1 MTAMIDTVKSADGT
15 PIAFERR
22 GAGPVVVVVAG
33 AANDRHGDEPL
44 VAELTAE
51 FSVVTYDRR
60 GRGDS
65 GDTAPYAVERE
76 IEDLAAVV
84 ASFAEPVI
92 VHGISSGG
100 ALALLAAASGVPM
113 ARLSVFE
120 PPYRAEAEEVPEGY
134 ADEMRALVAADR
146 WDEAVTLFMTA
157 AVGSPAEAVEEAK
170 ATPMWA
176 ELRSFAPTL
185 VYEARV
191 MGDSKVPAKR
201 LASIATPVLVVNS
214 SGSTDWLK
222 TAALLTT
229 KAIPGA
235 KHVQLDG
242 EFHDVPAGRLA
253 PELGAFYRD
262 PR

>member
-1 MTAMIDTVKSADGT
+1 MVRMIHTATSADGT

-22 GAGPVVVVVAG
+22 GEGQALVVVAG
-33 AANDRHGDEPL
+33 AGNDRHGDEPL

-84 ASFAEPVI
+84 AALGEPVI

-100 ALALLAAASGVPM
+100 ALALLAAAAGVPM

-120 PPYRAEAEEVPEGY
+120 PPYRGETEEVPEGY
-134 ADEMRALVAADR
+134 ADEMRELVAADR
-146 WDEAVTLFMTA
+146 WDDAVALFTMS
-157 AVGSPAEAVEEAK
+157 AVGTPAEAVTAAK

-185 VYEARV
+185 VYDAFV
-191 MGDSKVPAKR
+191 MRDSKVPGE

-214 SGSTDWLK
+214 NGSTDWLK
-222 TAALLTT
+222 AAALAAA
-229 KAIPGA
+229 KMVPGA
-235 KHVQLDG
+235 RQVELDG
-242 EFHDVPAGRLA
+242 EFHSVAPERLA
-253 PELGAFYRD
+253 PELSAFYRD

>member
-1 MTAMIDTVKSADGT
+1 MGSMIDTVKSADGT
-15 PIAFERR
+15 PIVLERR
-22 GAGPVVVVVAG
+22 GAGPAVVVVAG

-65 GDTAPYAVERE
+65 GDTGPYAVERE
-76 IEDLAAVV
+76 IEDLAAVA
-84 ASFAEPVI
+84 ASLGEPVI

-100 ALALLAAASGVPM
+100 ALALLAAAAGVPM

-120 PPYRAEAEEVPEGY
+120 PPYRGEAEEVPEGY
-134 ADEMRALVAADR
+134 ADEMRDLVAADR
-146 WDEAVTLFMTA
+146 WDDAVALFMTS
-157 AVGSPAEAVEEAK
+157 AVGSPSEAVAEAK

-185 VYEARV
+185 VYDARV
-191 MGDSKVPAKR
+191 MGASTVPDS
-201 LASIATPVLVVNS
+201 LASIAAPVLVVNS
-214 SGSTDWLK
+214 NGSTDWLK
-222 TAALLTT
+222 AAAHAAT
-229 KAIPGA
+229 KAIPEA
-235 KHVQLDG
+235 RHVELDG
-242 EFHDVPAGRLA
+242 EFHSVPPERLV
-253 PELGAFYRD
+253 PELSAFYRD

>member
-1 MTAMIDTVKSADGT
+1 MIDTVKSADGT

-22 GAGPVVVVVAG
+22 GEGPVVVIVAG
-33 AANDRHGDEPL
+33 AGNDRLGDEPL
-44 VAELTAE
+44 VAEFVAE
-51 FSVVTYDRR
+51 HSVVTYDRR

-84 ASFAEPVI
+84 AAIGEPVI

-100 ALALLAAASGVPM
+100 ALALLAAAAGVPM

-120 PPYRAEAEEVPEGY
+120 SPYRGETEDVPEGY
-134 ADEMRALVAADR
+134 AEEMRDLVAADR
-146 WDEAVTLFMTA
+146 WDDAVALFTMS
-157 AVGSPAEAVEEAK
+157 AVGTPAEAVAEAK

-176 ELRSFAPTL
+176 ELRSYAPTL
-185 VYEARV
+185 VYDAFV
-191 MGDSKVPAKR
+191 MGDSKVPAE

-214 SGSTDWLK
+214 NGSTEWLK
-222 TAALLTT
+222 AAALATA

-235 KHVQLDG
+235 RQVALDG
-242 EFHDVPAGRLA
+242 EFHSVPPERLM
-253 PELGAFYRD
+253 PELSAFYRD

>member
-1 MTAMIDTVKSADGT
+1 MVPMIDTVTSADGT
-15 PIAFERR
+15 PIALERR
-22 GAGPVVVVVAG
+22 GAGPPVVVVAG

-51 FSVVTYDRR
+51 YSVVTYDRR

-65 GDTAPYAVERE
+65 GNNEPYAVERE

-84 ASFAEPVI
+84 ASLGEPVI

-100 ALALLAAASGVPM
+100 ALAFLAAAAGVLM

-120 PPYRAEAEEVPEGY
+120 PPYRGEAEEVPDGY
-134 ADEMRALVAADR
+134 ADEMRDLVAADR
-146 WDEAVTLFMTA
+146 WDDAVTLFMTS
-157 AVGSPAEAVEEAK
+157 AVGSPAEAVAEAK

-185 VYEARV
+185 VHDARV
-191 MGDSKVPAKR
+191 MGDSKVPGGLESVTA
-201 LASIATPVLVVNS
+201 PVLVVNS
-214 SGSTDWLK
+214 NGSTDWLK
-222 TAALLTT
+222 AAALAVT

-235 KHVQLDG
+235 RQVELDG
-242 EFHDVPAGRLA
+242 EFHSVPPERLV
-253 PELGAFYRD
+253 PELSAFYRD

>member
-1 MTAMIDTVKSADGT
+1 MIDTVRSEDGT
-15 PIAFERR
+15 PIVLERR
-22 GAGPVVVVVAG
+22 GTGPVVVVVAG
-33 AANDRHGDEPL
+33 ASNDRHGDEPL
-44 VAELTAE
+44 VAELAAE

-84 ASFAEPVI
+84 ASIGEPVI

-120 PPYRAEAEEVPEGY
+120 APYRGEAEEVPEGY
-134 ADEMRALVAADR
+134 AAEMRDLVAADR
-146 WDEAVTLFMTA
+146 WDDAAALFMTA

-185 VYEARV
+185 VYDAFV
-191 MGDSKVPAKR
+191 MGDSKVPAQR
-201 LASIATPVLVVNS
+201 LASIAIPVLVVNS
-214 SGSTDWLK
+214 NGSTDWLK
-222 TAALLTT
+222 TAAVVTAE
-229 KAIPGA
+229 AIPGA
-235 KHVQLDG
+235 KQVQLDG

-253 PELGAFYRD
+253 PELGAFYRES
-262 PR
+262 